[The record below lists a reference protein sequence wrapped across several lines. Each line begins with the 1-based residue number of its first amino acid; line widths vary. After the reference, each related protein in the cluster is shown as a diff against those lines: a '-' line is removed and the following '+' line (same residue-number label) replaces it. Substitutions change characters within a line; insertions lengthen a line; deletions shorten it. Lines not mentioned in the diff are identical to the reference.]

1 MITTLVAAGG
11 EVSTEFNA
19 VDVFVVL
26 LIGLGP
32 VKAALVYLGSTS
44 QFEPPIRRR
53 IAMKA
58 VLVAGV
64 VAIALFLLGAGLA
77 QLLHFSAEAL
87 AIAGG
92 LVLLILGI
100 RMILSQGGGGH
111 DAEVDVDPDAVAI
124 FPLALPLLLN
134 PVGIVALFTLSG
146 TLDFEQGLVTIG
158 LIIGVLVVDIIV
170 FLLLARAR
178 PLNPQVV
185 SVVEIVLGFLLA
197 ALAVELVLSALSD
210 ASVITFTPGS

>member
-1 MITTLVAAGG
+1 MTSFLAAGG
-11 EVSTEFNA
+11 GVPTEFNA

-32 VKAALVYLGSTS
+32 VKAALVYLGATS
-44 QFEPPIRRR
+44 QLEPAVRRR
-53 IAMKA
+53 IALRA
-58 VLVAGV
+58 VLVAGI
-64 VAIALFLLGAGLA
+64 VAILLFLLGAGLA
-77 QLLHFSAEAL
+77 QLLHFSSEAL
-87 AIAGG
+87 AVAGG

-100 RMILSQGGGGH
+100 RMVLSQGGGGH
-111 DAEVDVDPDAVAI
+111 DTEAAVDPDAVAI

-146 TLDFEQGLVTIG
+146 TLDFQQGLVTVG
-158 LIIGVLVVDIIV
+158 LILGVLVVDV
-170 FLLLARAR
+170 VAFLLLARAR

-197 ALAVELVLSALSD
+197 ALAVELVLSALND
-210 ASVITFTPGS
+210 AGVLTFTPS